1 VTFTD
6 PTNRWVAGHLADEV
20 KVQSEESGMGT
31 KPRGSRGS
39 FAARVPSTNNNHVKD
54 FIERHCF
61 CFLGYGASIETF
73 LFSDAEG

>member
-1 VTFTD
+1 
-6 PTNRWVAGHLADEV
+6 
-20 KVQSEESGMGT
+20 MGT
-31 KPRGSRGS
+31 KPRGSRGG